1 MTPRG
6 LRYKKYETLCF
17 EGLKEGDPD
26 YMSAHFLRLSY
37 KLWRKTQTIACGMKA
52 AFLGKTIFLL
62 LDISIKQIYNLNIM
76 KIDITSLS

>member
-26 YMSAHFLRLSY
+26 YMRAHFLRLSY
-37 KLWRKTQTIACGMKA
+37 KL
-52 AFLGKTIFLL
+52 
-62 LDISIKQIYNLNIM
+62 
-76 KIDITSLS
+76 

>member
-37 KLWRKTQTIACGMKA
+37 KLWRKTHRLACGMKA
-52 AFLGKTIFLL
+52 TFLGKTIFLL
-62 LDISIKQIYNLNIM
+62 LDISIKQIYNLNIR
-76 KIDITSLS
+76 KIDCASWS